1 MRGHSTNPSNSKAE
15 VIELITNI
23 AVAYAGM
30 NSLIYPTGTVTKGS
44 VAQNAASKTS
54 TTARTNRFWLR
65 LGGSVA
71 SRTCCSFS
79 APVAP
84 RAGIPARAPR
94 DVPFCAIVGNFNF
107 YARLLSPFR

>member
-1 MRGHSTNPSNSKAE
+1 MNDGAHRKIDRNRDKGQRGAE
-15 VIELITNI
+15 CGEQDQHDGEDKPL
-23 AVAYAGM
+23 
-30 NSLIYPTGTVTKGS
+30 L
-44 VAQNAASKTS
+44 AQ
-54 TTARTNRFWLR
+54 ARRQRRQQDL
-65 LGGSVA
+65 
-71 SRTCCSFS
+71 CSFS